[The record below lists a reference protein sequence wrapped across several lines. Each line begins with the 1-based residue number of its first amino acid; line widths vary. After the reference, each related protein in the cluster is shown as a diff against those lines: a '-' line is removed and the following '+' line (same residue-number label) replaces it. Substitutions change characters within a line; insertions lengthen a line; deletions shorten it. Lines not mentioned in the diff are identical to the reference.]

1 MINQTERNLESVLKT
16 VPVNFVV
23 NAVVIQYCVYYE
35 IYWNSLYVMGCSKLD
50 FILFMYLTLT
60 KKATALKN

>member
-1 MINQTERNLESVLKT
+1 MINQTERNLEGVLKT